1 MPRRQSKFLFAC
13 ARLARQTTHRNPKT
27 DSTLRFRPLG
37 GQVHML
43 PQEDLDAMK
52 SLLGD
57 VGDEVT
63 KGQPAVREMLSTVR
77 AAAAKY

>member
-1 MPRRQSKFLFAC
+1 
-13 ARLARQTTHRNPKT
+13 
-27 DSTLRFRPLG
+27 
-37 GQVHML
+37 ML